1 MDRFFYGFSKAA
13 EAGHNAWASLR
24 ANFTPLTGASFLV
37 FVLLS
42 APCIAAIS
50 SIRQEMNSPKWTAFA
65 VGYMSLVGY
74 MTALVIFQIGTW
86 LQTGFSFWTGIALGY
101 IALVLWLMLR
111 PAPTAERAPRIAKK
125 EA

>member
-1 MDRFFYGFSKAA
+1 
-13 EAGHNAWASLR
+13 
-24 ANFTPLTGASFLV
+24 
-37 FVLLS
+37 
-42 APCIAAIS
+42 
-50 SIRQEMNSPKWTAFA
+50 MNSPKWTAFA

-111 PAPTAERAPRIAKK
+111 PASATGRAPMAKK